1 MRKALYAAMA
11 VVVWREQHL
20 YNVLYLIDGLI
31 GVQVL
36 SKRACSFEWLHVNDC
51 MCPMTRWTY
60 GIISIIETFLR
71 FSL

>member
-31 GVQVL
+31 GVQVMP
-36 SKRACSFEWLHVNDC
+36 KRACCF
-51 MCPMTRWTY
+51 
-60 GIISIIETFLR
+60 
-71 FSL
+71 